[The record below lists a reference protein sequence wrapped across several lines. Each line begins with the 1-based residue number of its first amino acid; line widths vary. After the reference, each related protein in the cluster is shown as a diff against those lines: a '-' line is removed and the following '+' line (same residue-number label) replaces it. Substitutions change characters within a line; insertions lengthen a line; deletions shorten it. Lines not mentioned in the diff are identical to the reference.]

1 MMAGFVLR
9 KNMAFEWNGARFRID
24 RFQANGDL
32 LLERVD
38 DGQFIGVTRTELL
51 SEYAKGNVAAS
62 VVLRIVEVDGVPL
75 YSRPLQELPHAI
87 QQEVRRRQH
96 YVRSV
101 LSHGR
106 PIFTRAYLTPLLR
119 HAAAELDEKKPPGI
133 TSFYRW
139 YRRLRTNDDPRAL
152 IPRYDRRG
160 SKDLRQDERVVQLA
174 SDAIEESFKMSPL
187 ATGRDVYT
195 RLVAKIKAENHK
207 LLGEDQFSTPCLR
220 TVYRMLERTEVYEM
234 TCLKEGKVAA
244 DKRFRAV
251 KAGVKTTQILERVE
265 IDHTPLD
272 LFIVD
277 EKTWLPHGRP
287 TLTVVI
293 DHYSRMLLGYHLSFD
308 NPSTAAVMGALRH
321 AILPKGPIKETLAGL
336 KVEHPWPCYGRP
348 DVMVVDNGLEFH
360 GRDLESV
367 CFDLGIRIQY
377 CPKHQPRFKGVV
389 ERFLKTINYFF
400 AHQLP
405 GTSFARFHLRGDY
418 DPVNCAMLTL
428 AEFQH
433 VFEKWVV
440 DIYSQTKHRGLGMT
454 PWARWHEGA
463 ARREPEL
470 PDTVQSLQRRIGL
483 VTERSL
489 RANGIALEGIRY
501 NGKALEP
508 ILRKHGIGIQV
519 RVLYDTEDLGEI
531 QVWGPDEQ
539 EPVTVLALD
548 QQFARGLTGRQN
560 KLIQQWMREKGADS
574 EDPVALERA
583 RFQLADT
590 VSNLMFSRKQTDRRR
605 SAALRGMSSSRPE
618 TPALF
623 PEPPRKDKLQ
633 LSKQHVPASPSQ
645 GADELPPLLKTFQ
658 LKR

>member
-1 MMAGFVLR
+1 MTGFVLR
-9 KNMAFEWNGARFRID
+9 KNMAFEWNGAKFRID
-24 RFQANGDL
+24 RFQPNGDL
-32 LLERVD
+32 LLERID
-38 DGQFIGVTRTELL
+38 DGQFVGVARNDLL

-62 VVLRIVEVDGVPL
+62 VMPHIADVQGVPL
-75 YSRPLQELPHAI
+75 YSRPLQELQQVI

-96 YVRSV
+96 YLRSV

-106 PIFTRAYLTPLLR
+106 PIFTTTYLTPLLR
-119 HAAAELDEKKPPGI
+119 QAAAELHDKKPPGV

-139 YRRLRTNDDPRAL
+139 YRRIRTNDDPRAL

-160 SKDLRQDERVVQLA
+160 SKDLQQDERVLQLA
-174 SDAIEESFKMSPL
+174 SEAIEESFKMSPL
-187 ATGRDVYT
+187 ATGRNVFT

-207 LLGEDQFSTPCLR
+207 LLGEEQFKVPSLR

-234 TCLKEGKVAA
+234 TCLREGKVAA
-244 DKRFRAV
+244 DKRFRAI
-251 KAGVKTTQILERVE
+251 KAGVRTTQILERVE

-336 KVEHPWPCYGRP
+336 KVEHPWPCYGRF
-348 DVMVVDNGLEFH
+348 DVMVLDNGMEFH

-367 CFDLGIRIQY
+367 CFDLDIRMQY

-389 ERFLKTINYFF
+389 ERYLKTINYFF

-418 DPVNCAMLTL
+418 DPLKCAMLTL

-440 DIYSQTKHRGLGMT
+440 DIYAQTKHRALGVT
-454 PWARWHEGA
+454 PWARWHEGVTQ
-463 ARREPEL
+463 REPEL
-470 PDTVQSLQRRIGL
+470 PDALRSLQRRIGL

-489 RANGIALEGIRY
+489 RADGIALEGIRY
-501 NGKALEP
+501 NGASLEP
-508 ILRKHGIGIQV
+508 IVRKHGTGIQV
-519 RVLYDTEDLGEI
+519 RVLYDPEDLGEI
-531 QVWGPDEQ
+531 HVWGPDDQ

-548 QQFARGLTGRQN
+548 QQSARGLTAKQN
-560 KLIQQWMREKGADS
+560 KLIRQWQRENGAAS
-574 EDPVALERA
+574 EDTVALERA
-583 RFQLADT
+583 RFELADT
-590 VSNLMFSRKQTDRRR
+590 VSKLMVSRKQTDRRR

-618 TPALF
+618 TPASL
-623 PEPPRKDKLQ
+623 PAPPLNK
-633 LSKQHVPASPSQ
+633 KQPSPKKHARSSPSQ
-645 GADELPPLLKTFQ
+645 EADELPPLLKTFQ

>member
-1 MMAGFVLR
+1 MAGFGLR
-9 KNMAFEWNGARFRID
+9 KNMAFEWNGAKFRID
-24 RFQANGDL
+24 RFQPNGDL
-32 LLERVD
+32 LLERVE
-38 DGQFIGVTRTELL
+38 DGQFVGVARTELL
-51 SEYAKGNVAAS
+51 SEYAKGHVAAS
-62 VVLRIVEVDGVPL
+62 VVPHIAHVHGVPL
-75 YSRPLQELPHAI
+75 YSRPLQELPHAV

-96 YVRSV
+96 YLQLV

-106 PIFTRAYLTPLLR
+106 PIFTRAYLTPLLQQ
-119 HAAAELDEKKPPGI
+119 AAAELDDKKPPGV
-133 TSFYRW
+133 TSIYRW
-139 YRRLRTNDDPRAL
+139 YRHLRVNDDPRAL
-152 IPRYDRRG
+152 VPRYDRRG
-160 SKDLRQDERVVQLA
+160 NKHSKQEDRVLQLT
-174 SDAIEESFKMSPL
+174 SESIEESFKMSPL
-187 ATGRDVYT
+187 ATGRNVYT

-207 LLGEDQFSTPCLR
+207 LLGEDQFKVPSLR

-234 TCLKEGKVAA
+234 TCLREGKVAA
-244 DKRFRAV
+244 DKRFRAI
-251 KAGVKTTQILERVE
+251 KAGVRTTQILERVE

-287 TLTVVI
+287 TLTVII

-321 AILPKGPIKETLAGL
+321 AILPKRPIKETLTGL
-336 KVEHPWPCYGRP
+336 TVEHPWPCYGRP

-367 CFDLGIRIQY
+367 CFDLDIRIQY

-389 ERFLKTINYFF
+389 ERYLKTINYFF

-418 DPVNCAMLTL
+418 DPLKCAMLTL

-440 DIYSQTKHRGLGMT
+440 DIYSQTEHRGLGMT
-454 PWARWHEGA
+454 PWARWHEGV

-470 PDTVQSLQRRIGL
+470 PDALRSLQRRIGL

-489 RANGIALEGIRY
+489 RADGIAVEGIRY
-501 NGKALEP
+501 NGASLEP
-508 ILRKHGIGIQV
+508 IVRKHGIGIQV
-519 RVLYDTEDLGEI
+519 RVLYDPEDLGEI
-531 QVWGPDEQ
+531 QVWGPDDQ

-548 QQFARGLTGRQN
+548 QQFARGLTGKQN
-560 KLIQQWMREKGADS
+560 KLIRQWLREKGADS
-574 EDPVALERA
+574 EDTVALERA
-583 RFQLADT
+583 RFELADT
-590 VSNLMFSRKQTDRRR
+590 VSKLMVSRKQTDRRR

-618 TPALF
+618 TPASLS
-623 PEPPRKDKLQ
+623 PPPLNKNLQ
-633 LSKQHVPASPSQ
+633 SSKKHAPSPPSQ
-645 GADELPPLLKTFQ
+645 VADELPPLLPTFQ